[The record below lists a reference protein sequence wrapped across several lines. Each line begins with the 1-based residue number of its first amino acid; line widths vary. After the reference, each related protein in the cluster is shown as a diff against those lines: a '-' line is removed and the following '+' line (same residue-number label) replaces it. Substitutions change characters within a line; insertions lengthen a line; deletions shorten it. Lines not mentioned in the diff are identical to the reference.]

1 MRRLAQAVRNRAL
14 PPHSKVVSKKPGTS
28 SITSGNNKGTWGDLD
43 YPDCYDADL
52 AVGVE
57 NYLLSLKPLPL
68 RWLLRLGGAGV
79 DENAGIEDLRITA
92 VKGRYLLPYARL
104 LLALAALRDRD
115 AVTARQML
123 TWLATEFPNN
133 DLYWKELVKLR

>member
-1 MRRLAQAVRNRAL
+1 M
-14 PPHSKVVSKKPGTS
+14 
-28 SITSGNNKGTWGDLD
+28 
-43 YPDCYDADL
+43 
-52 AVGVE
+52 
-57 NYLLSLKPLPL
+57 LSLKPLPL

-104 LLALAALRDRD
+104 LLTLAALRDRD